1 MNLAVN
7 GRDAM
12 PGGGTL
18 TIATRNVTL
27 PYREGEV
34 PAGDYVVLSVT
45 DSGHGIPEEIRGRLF
60 EPFFT
65 TKEVG
70 RGTGLGLAMV
80 YGIVDQTGGYIRVFS
95 DRDRGAEFVVMLPR
109 SHDTPG
115 EPAAPRAA
123 PPGGSETVLLVED
136 EAIVRNLT
144 AEMLERQGYRVLA
157 AATPRDALAVS
168 EPWDLLLSDVVMP
181 GMSGPELAAQ
191 LVERHPGARVLFT
204 SGYSGDAVADRGA
217 LPGALLEKPFTMEQ
231 LSVKVREALDARV
244 ARS

>member
-1 MNLAVN
+1 M
-7 GRDAM
+7 
-12 PGGGTL
+12 
-18 TIATRNVTL
+18 TL
-27 PYREGEV
+27 PYPEGEV

-45 DSGHGIPEEIRGRLF
+45 DTGQGIPEEIRDRLF

-109 SHDTPG
+109 SYDAPG
-115 EPAAPRAA
+115 ERRAPSAA

-144 AEMLERQGYRVLA
+144 AEMLERQGYRVLR
-157 AATPRDALAVS
+157 PRRPPTRS
-168 EPWDLLLSDVVMP
+168 PSP
-181 GMSGPELAAQ
+181 SRGISCSP
-191 LVERHPGARVLFT
+191 T
-204 SGYSGDAVADRGA
+204 S
-217 LPGALLEKPFTMEQ
+217 
-231 LSVKVREALDARV
+231 
-244 ARS
+244 